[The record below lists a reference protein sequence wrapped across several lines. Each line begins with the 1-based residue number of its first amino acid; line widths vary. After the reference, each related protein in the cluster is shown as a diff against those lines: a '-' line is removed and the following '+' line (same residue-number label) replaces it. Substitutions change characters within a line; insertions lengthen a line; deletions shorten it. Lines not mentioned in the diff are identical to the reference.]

1 MDARIGVE
9 QDLHQ
14 NGIRATSEQLGTTL
28 LRGLFPVR
36 QEVFR
41 KVVEALNQAV
51 PSPLCRE
58 KQNSIAG
65 PLQEYVVALEP
76 EFER

>member
-9 QDLHQ
+9 QDFHQ
-14 NGIRATSEQLGTTL
+14 NGIRTTSEQLGTTL

-41 KVVEALNQAV
+41 KVVKTLN
-51 PSPLCRE
+51 
-58 KQNSIAG
+58 
-65 PLQEYVVALEP
+65 
-76 EFER
+76 